1 LSGNKK
7 GGKQSPKKR
16 PMKKHEVPQDD
27 DGLMEGRQMDLS
39 YALDENG
46 NYVTVPSCG
55 WAPKNEALLQAWDV
69 IHERMK
75 ETRQQILQG
84 KLSPIAYYMEKNIMD
99 EKLLATYVGLPK
111 RKVRRHLKPDG
122 FAKMDEKILR
132 RYADFFGIPV
142 ESLTDF
148 MRTAEE
154 K

>member
-1 LSGNKK
+1 
-7 GGKQSPKKR
+7 
-16 PMKKHEVPQDD
+16 MKKHEVPQDD

-39 YALDENG
+39 YALDEDV
-46 NYVTVPSCG
+46 NYVTVPSSG
-55 WAPKNEALLQAWDV
+55 WAPKNAALSQAWDV
-69 IHERMK
+69 IHERVE

-111 RKVRRHLKPDG
+111 RKVRRHLKPNG
-122 FAKMDEKILR
+122 FAKMDEKVLR
-132 RYADFFGIPV
+132 RYADIFSIPV
-142 ESLTDF
+142 EALTDF